1 MSRHTPTAAE
11 QLHYDLSNLAQF
23 IANVLEAL
31 ESHEGYS
38 VGDSYDDTM
47 TLEELASDLRA
58 AFIAYTEHDPDSDA
72 AAAAKGLP
80 SFIRFDDTM
89 TADERR
95 ASERAAREY
104 YTHPEGGG
112 AFIAYD

>member
-1 MSRHTPTAAE
+1 MSSNDPTPSE

-31 ESHEGYS
+31 ESHEGYT

-58 AFIAYTEHDPDSDA
+58 AFIAYTEHDPE
-72 AAAAKGLP
+72 
-80 SFIRFDDTM
+80 TV
-89 TADERR
+89 TN
-95 ASERAAREY
+95 
-104 YTHPEGGG
+104 
-112 AFIAYD
+112 

>member
-72 AAAAKGLP
+72 AAAALAQYVATETAAAQRRP
-80 SFIRFDDTM
+80 WDDLG
-89 TADERR
+89 
-95 ASERAAREY
+95 AA
-104 YTHPEGGG
+104 T
-112 AFIAYD
+112 